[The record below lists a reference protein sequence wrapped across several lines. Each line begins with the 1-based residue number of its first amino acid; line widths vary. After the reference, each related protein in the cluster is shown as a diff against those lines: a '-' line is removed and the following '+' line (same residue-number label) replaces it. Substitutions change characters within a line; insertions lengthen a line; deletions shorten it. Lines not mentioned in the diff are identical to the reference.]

1 MSKGL
6 ERKIE
11 QYSHYQEEN
20 QMFGISQQQMEQ
32 MFANNYY
39 SKLMGKNAGGLMLAM
54 SILSDAQEILQDQN
68 NSVRQQINQAKFV
81 IAEVMDQV
89 YVRVLEK
96 S

>member
-1 MSKGL
+1 MMG
-6 ERKIE
+6 E
-11 QYSHYQEEN
+11 Q
-20 QMFGISQQQMEQ
+20 
-32 MFANNYY
+32 
-39 SKLMGKNAGGLMLAM
+39 AGALMLAM